1 MSQKVWEKSQMSAL
15 VEASRL
21 IRVVAGPPTVALD
34 KLLIDRAARAL
45 GWSHSRAFDVWY
57 ERARCIDAAEMD
69 SLRAAARV
77 TGSAH
82 PAGGELGGD
91 AAIDREFVKRLEARL
106 DDLSAQLRRIDQRMA
121 REAAGPPGV

>member
-1 MSQKVWEKSQMSAL
+1 MSAS

-21 IRVVAGPPTVALD
+21 IRVVAGPPTAAGGI

-57 ERARCIDAAEMD
+57 ERARRIDAAEMD

-77 TGSAH
+77 TNPAH

-91 AAIDREFVKRLEARL
+91 AAIDHEFVKRLEARL